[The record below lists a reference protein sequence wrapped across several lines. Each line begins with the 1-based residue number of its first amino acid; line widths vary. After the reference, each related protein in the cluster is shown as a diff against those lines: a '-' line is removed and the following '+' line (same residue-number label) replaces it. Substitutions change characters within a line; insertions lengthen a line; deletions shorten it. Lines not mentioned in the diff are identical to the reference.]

1 MFEYLL
7 GGAGSHKTTRLCEKA
22 LAFLKSAGGHPSRLV
37 LTTYAREAANQL
49 LDRVRSLVLRDNTLS
64 WKEKQ
69 EIVTGLDAATIGTNH
84 SLGRAAMEQHWL
96 ALGKTP
102 AADVI
107 DEATRR
113 EFVAAAIS
121 AVLLPPEQRR
131 QLDELALRLGRSE
144 TEKRAP
150 NDPKETVND
159 DIRALVDM
167 ISDLGITGS
176 QFVQECMA
184 SVNGLCD
191 QLDHQR
197 QVRGVTG
204 TLPAFIAHA
213 AQAAQK
219 LAMHPKGNT
228 GATRD
233 ARLAME
239 AFVSAPTWNKLDP
252 LVAVEAYSRVT
263 RNEPST
269 PDATIVEPLRQAAR
283 NYHLFPEFA
292 ADLRAYVETIATI
305 ASRVHQEYRRL
316 VAETNRV
323 DFADMEQALRDLL
336 ADPARRTAFCSRF
349 GYIGS
354 DESQDMTARTA
365 EAFKLVTQEVG
376 AGAWLADPN
385 QSIYP
390 FRGADHEAVHQA
402 ALDLLSTLTPGA
414 AATTHGL
421 NHRSPPGII
430 RFVNDLFHSLT
441 LTAGTQAAAGAQ
453 PVRSLPLP
461 HAQDAPAAAKTPQ
474 AFPGRIERW
483 ILTEGSIEKRFAQL
497 ADGVERLINRPED
510 PIAPKDICIMVRTNS
525 GKKKA
530 AAALAARGIEVA
542 LRSTI
547 IFESREA
554 RVIFAALG
562 LIVDDRDTLAEA
574 TLRYLL
580 DEQLPGVAANADFNA
595 WLVEMIRVT
604 AAKQTGMELAG
615 ATCPSPAWKE
625 ALRAARAARVT
636 AALSPVSAVLLAIE
650 ATGVLGRIAAWGDS
664 FERQTHIDSVIGLA
678 RNYEKRAKA
687 AGRPA
692 TVGGFLAMCR
702 ERADQEAREA
712 SRGFS
717 SRGSREDDADTDTP
731 PKDHRGVRIMTCH
744 ATKGLGYR
752 VTIIADFQLPG
763 RGLSPFEITTLGRKP
778 HVWPNPLKGR
788 VNDDLDIIARS
799 LSEGRQRYHKKLEA
813 EGQLL
818 YVAFTRSEGELV
830 VAHATKEADT
840 NWLPT
845 VFGPSTLPTSPAGI
859 DHFLPMDTA
868 ATKVVHTQPAP
879 PLPANATGPLTAVAE
894 YAYVHDLM
902 MPAAGRAAA
911 ESGVARPPEALDSA
925 PPRPLTSVSHPPRYR
940 SPSGYHTTTGPW
952 RGAEAFIPIPLA
964 GAAQP
969 DLVNGVFKKAAASKA
984 DALGE
989 TFHSFMAAIPSLPPL
1004 TADPPAAQQK
1014 ARSLWEKVAAR
1025 CLGGFLGSDDVAA
1038 IASAGLTPAVM
1049 VERGQAFVEW
1059 CETEFGVSP
1068 TDWIVEAGVS
1078 GPASAAIGGTW
1089 RGRTD
1094 LVFAAR
1100 SGLLAGKRVLVD
1112 HKAVMATRADCLRKT
1127 NEYLGEVTAYAE
1139 ALDAPGSQSLA
1150 PEAIF
1155 IHFPLAAAVVPL
1167 IHAPCQPTL

>member
-49 LDRVRSLVLRDNTLS
+49 LDRVRSLVLRDTTLS

-84 SLGRAAMEQHWL
+84 SLGRAALEQHWL
-96 ALGKTP
+96 ELGKTP

-113 EFVAAAIS
+113 DFVAAAIG
-121 AVLLPPEQRR
+121 AVPLAPTQRR
-131 QLDELALRLGRSE
+131 QLDEVALRLGRSE
-144 TEKRAP
+144 TETRAP
-150 NDPKETVND
+150 GDPRETVND

-167 ISDLGITGS
+167 ISDLGITGAE
-176 QFVQECMA
+176 FVRECMA
-184 SVNGLCD
+184 SVNLLCNE
-191 QLDHQR
+191 LDRHR
-197 QVRGVTG
+197 QVRGVTV

-213 AQAAQK
+213 AQAAQQ

-252 LVAVEAYSRVT
+252 LVTIEAYSRVT
-263 RNEPST
+263 RNEPIT

-292 ADLRAYVETIATI
+292 ADLRAYVEMIAGI
-305 ASRVHQEYRRL
+305 AAQVHQEYRRL

-336 ADPARRTAFCSRF
+336 GDPSRRKAFCSRF

-402 ALDLLSTLTPGA
+402 ARDLLATLSPGTGP
-414 AATTHGL
+414 TTHGQ
-421 NHRSPPGII
+421 NHRSPAGII
-430 RFVNDLFHSLT
+430 RFVNDLFHSLS
-441 LTAGTQAAAGAQ
+441 LSASGQTAGAA
-453 PVRSLPLP
+453 PVRALPLP
-461 HAQDAPAAAKTPQ
+461 HAQDAPPAAKTPQ
-474 AFPGRIERW
+474 APPGRIERW
-483 ILTEGSIEKRFAQL
+483 LLTEGSIEKRFAQL
-497 ADGVERLINRPED
+497 ADGVERLINRPKD
-510 PIAPKDICIMVRTNS
+510 PIAPEEICIMVRTNA

-530 AAALAARGIEVA
+530 AAAFAARGIKAA
-542 LRSTI
+542 LRSTTL
-547 IFESREA
+547 FESREA
-554 RVIFAALG
+554 RVILSALG

-580 DEQLPGVAANADFNA
+580 DEQLPGATANADFNA
-595 WLVEMIRVT
+595 WLVERIHAT
-604 AAKQTGMELAG
+604 AAKQTGTEPAG
-615 ATCPSPAWKE
+615 ATSPSAAWKE
-625 ALRAARAARVT
+625 ALMAARTSRATT
-636 AALSPVSAVLLAIE
+636 AFSPVSAVLLAIE
-650 ATGVLGRIAAWGDS
+650 ATGVIGRIAAWGDS
-664 FERQTHIDSVIGLA
+664 LERQSHIDSLIGLA

-692 TVGGFLAMCR
+692 TVAGFVAMCN
-702 ERADQEAREA
+702 ERADQEAHEA
-712 SRGFS
+712 SGGFS
-717 SRGSREDDADTDTP
+717 SRGSRDDDFDSDTP

-752 VTIIADFQLPG
+752 VTIVADFKLPG

-788 VNDDLDIIARS
+788 VNDDLDTIARS
-799 LSEGRQRYHKKLEA
+799 LLEGQQRYHKKLEA

-830 VAHATKEADT
+830 VAHSTKEADT

-845 VFGPSTLPTSPAGI
+845 VFGPSNLPTSPAGI
-859 DHFLPMDTA
+859 DHFLPTDTA
-868 ATKVVHTQPAP
+868 ATQVVHTQPAP
-879 PLPANATGPLTAVAE
+879 PLPSGASGPLTAVAE
-894 YAYVHDLM
+894 YAYVDDLT
-902 MPAAGRAAA
+902 MPAAGRTAA
-911 ESGVARPPEALDSA
+911 EAATATPIDALESA
-925 PPRPLTSVSHPPRYR
+925 LPRPLTSVSHPPRYR
-940 SPSGYHTTTGPW
+940 SPSDYHTTTGPW
-952 RGAEAFIPIPLA
+952 RGGESFIPIPLA
-964 GAAQP
+964 GTSQP
-969 DLVNGVFKKAAASKA
+969 DLVTGGFKKAAASKA

-989 TFHSFMAAIPSLPPL
+989 AFHSFMAAIPSLPPL
-1004 TADPPAAQQK
+1004 TAGDAAAQQK
-1014 ARSLWEKVAAR
+1014 ARTLWEKVAAR

-1038 IASAGLTPAVM
+1038 IAAAGLTPAVM
-1049 VERGQAFVEW
+1049 IERGQAFVEW
-1059 CETEFGVSP
+1059 CVTEFVVSP
-1068 TDWIVEAGVS
+1068 ADWIVEAGVS
-1078 GPASAAIGGTW
+1078 GPANAAIGGTW
-1089 RGRTD
+1089 RGRAD
-1094 LVFAAR
+1094 LVFVAR
-1100 SGLLAGKRVLVD
+1100 SGTLAGKRVLVD
-1112 HKAVMATRADCLRKT
+1112 HKAVMATGADCVRKAD
-1127 NEYLGEVTAYAE
+1127 EYLGEVTAYAE
-1139 ALDAPGSQSLA
+1139 ALDTPGSQSLT
-1150 PEAIF
+1150 PDAIY
-1155 IHFPLAAAVVPL
+1155 IHFPLAAAIVPL
-1167 IHAPCQPTL
+1167 VNATPETLI

>member
-96 ALGKTP
+96 ELGKTP

-113 EFVAAAIS
+113 DFVAAAIG
-121 AVLLPPEQRR
+121 AVPLAPTQRR

-144 TEKRAP
+144 TETRAP
-150 NDPKETVND
+150 GDPRETVND

-184 SVNGLCD
+184 SVNVLCNE
-191 QLDHQR
+191 LDRRR
-197 QVRGVTG
+197 QAGGITG
-204 TLPAFIAHA
+204 TLPTFIAHA
-213 AQAAQK
+213 AQAAQQ
-219 LAMHPKGNT
+219 LAVHPRGDT

-233 ARLAME
+233 ARKAIE
-239 AFVSAPTWNKLDP
+239 AFVSAPSWSGLDP
-252 LVAVEAYSRVT
+252 LVEVKAYSRVT
-263 RNEPST
+263 RNEPIT

-292 ADLRAYVETIATI
+292 GDLRAYVEMIAGI
-305 ASRVHQEYRRL
+305 AAQVHQEYRRL

-336 ADPARRTAFCSRF
+336 GDPAQRTAFCSRF

-365 EAFKLVTQEVG
+365 GAFKLVTQEVG

-402 ALDLLSTLTPGA
+402 ALDLLSTLTAGA
-414 AATTHGL
+414 GATTHGI

-430 RFVNDLFHSLT
+430 RFVNDLFHSLA
-441 LTAGTQAAAGAQ
+441 LTAGTQAAAGTQA
-453 PVRSLPLP
+453 VRSLPLP

-497 ADGVERLINRPED
+497 ADGVERLINRADD
-510 PIAPKDICIMVRTNS
+510 PIAPEEICIMVQTNAS
-525 GKKKA
+525 RKKV
-530 AAALAARGIEVA
+530 AAALAARGIKA
-542 LRSTI
+542 AMRSATL
-547 IFESREA
+547 FESREA
-554 RVIFAALG
+554 RIIFAALG
-562 LIVDDRDTLAEA
+562 LIVDDGDTLAEA

-580 DEQLPGVAANADFNA
+580 DEQLPGAAANADFHA
-595 WLVEMIRVT
+595 WLVEKIQAR
-604 AAKQTGMELAG
+604 AAKQNAAEPVGDTA
-615 ATCPSPAWKE
+615 PSPAWKE
-625 ALRAARAARVT
+625 PLEAARAARVT

-650 ATGVLGRIAAWGDS
+650 ATGVIGRIAAWGDS

-692 TVGGFLAMCR
+692 TVAGFLAMCR

-712 SRGFS
+712 SGGFS
-717 SRGSREDDADTDTP
+717 SRGGHDDVDSDTP

-752 VTIIADFQLPG
+752 VTIVADFKLPG
-763 RGLSPFEITTLGRKP
+763 RGLSPFEITTLDRKP

-818 YVAFTRSEGELV
+818 YVAFTRSEGELI
-830 VAHATKEADT
+830 VAHATKEADI

-894 YAYVHDLM
+894 YAYVDDLAITGPGHAATAGTA
-902 MPAAGRAAA
+902 PATVHAF
-911 ESGVARPPEALDSA
+911 DSA
-925 PPRPLTSVSHPPRYR
+925 PPQPITSVSHAPRYR
-940 SPSGYHTTTGPW
+940 SPSDYQITAGPW
-952 RGAEAFIPIPLA
+952 QAGGTFMAIPLA
-964 GAAQP
+964 GGAQP
-969 DLVNGVFKKAAASKA
+969 DLVTGGFKKAAASKA

-989 TFHSFMAAIPSLPPL
+989 AFHSFMAAIPSLPTL
-1004 TADPPAAQQK
+1004 TAGDDATQKK

-1025 CLGGFLGSDDVAA
+1025 CLGGFLDPQEIAA
-1038 IASAGLTPAVM
+1038 IAAAGLTPAVM
-1049 VERGQAFVEW
+1049 VDRSQAFVDW
-1059 CETEFGVSP
+1059 CAMELGITP
-1068 TDWIVEAGVS
+1068 TDWMVEAGVS
-1078 GPASAAIGGTW
+1078 GPANAAIGGTW

-1094 LVFAAR
+1094 LVFMAR
-1100 SGLLAGKRVLVD
+1100 SGPLAGARVLVD
-1112 HKAVMATRADCLRKT
+1112 HKAVMTTRADCVKKT

-1139 ALDAPGSQSLA
+1139 ALDAPDSQSLA

-1167 IHAPCQPTL
+1167 VPAPYRATS